1 MKHSRRFRRA
11 GLALHPAAWTFSA
24 VILAGCTQ
32 FSSDAGMSGL
42 NQVTQDRLQARS
54 QWARTPEEQASVRKE
69 VDALLARPLTAEDAV
84 QIALL
89 NNRRMQ
95 AEFAE
100 LRIAEADLV
109 QAGRLPNPRFST
121 TRTRSADSFKYETSL
136 TFPILGLVTLPAA
149 LKMERHRLDS
159 VRLQVTDRVLQLA
172 ARTREAYLEAVEAEA
187 TLRYYAGVQ
196 EAADATAELARR
208 MEKAGNYS
216 RLDRLREQAFQLDV
230 ATEVSRA
237 TSGRAAARERLVRLL
252 GLDDG
257 TRLALP
263 SQLPGLPEQAAA
275 LSELERFALDHRI
288 DIQAARR
295 EAAGTAAS
303 LGLVKVTRFVNALE
317 LGPATVL
324 EQGDAT
330 KKGYEISVEL
340 PLFDWGGSRV
350 TRAEAVYM
358 QAVNRVSQ
366 VAVDA
371 RSEVR
376 ENHAR
381 YVAAWETARRYR
393 DEVVPLRQSISEEQL
408 LRYNGMLVSVFELMA
423 DARDQM
429 AAAQG
434 YAQALRE
441 FWQAES
447 ALRESLGGRLPAPTL
462 SARAPAT
469 ATKAQAGH
477 DHSGD

>member
-11 GLALHPAAWTFSA
+11 GFALHPVAWTFSA
-24 VILAGCTQ
+24 MVLAGCTQ

-42 NQVTQDRLQARS
+42 NEIAQDRLQARS

-69 VDALLARPLTAEDAV
+69 VDALLARPLTAEDAI

-89 NNRRMQ
+89 NNRRLQ
-95 AEFAE
+95 AQFVD

-136 TFPILGLVTLPAA
+136 TFPILGVVTMPAA
-149 LKMERHRLDS
+149 LKLERRRLEA
-159 VRLQVTDRVLQLA
+159 VRLQVADRLLQLA
-172 ARTREAYLEAVEAEA
+172 GQTRQAYLEAVEAEA
-187 TLRYYAGVQ
+187 AQRYFEGVH
-196 EAADATAELARR
+196 EAAEATAELARR
-208 MEKAGNYS
+208 MEKAGNFS

-230 ATEVSRA
+230 ATELSRA
-237 TSGRAAARERLVRLL
+237 KAGRAVARERLVRLL

-257 TRLALP
+257 GRLVLP
-263 SQLPGLPEQAAA
+263 SQLPGLPGQAAA
-275 LSELERFALDHRI
+275 LSELEPFALDHRI

-295 EAAGTAAS
+295 EAEGTAAS

-350 TRAEAVYM
+350 ARAEAVYM
-358 QAVNRVSQ
+358 QAVHRVSQ

-381 YVAAWETARRYR
+381 YVAAWETAKRYR
-393 DEVVPLRQSISEEQL
+393 DEVVPLRQSISDEQL
-408 LRYNGMLVSVFELMA
+408 LRYNGMLVSVFELMS

-434 YAQALRE
+434 YARALSD

-447 ALRESLGGRLPAPTL
+447 ALRESLGGRLPTPTL
-462 SARAPAT
+462 SARASAPVTT
-469 ATKAQAGH
+469 APAGH
-477 DHSGD
+477 GPSGD